1 MENQVMGIFVQAVLA
16 ILGVLVSYLTTVAVS
31 YLAKKKEAL
40 INQMGADQYN
50 VTYSIAKSIFFAVEQ
65 QFKLIPKS
73 GQQKADMF
81 NKLLLSK
88 VPGLTQDE
96 IDHFREAVVGEIN
109 LQLNK
114 TGLLDPASSSKQD
127 TNEEDVAK

>member
-1 MENQVMGIFVQAVLA
+1 MENQVMSIFVQAVLV
-16 ILGVLVSYLTTVAVS
+16 ILGALLSYLTTVAVS
-31 YLAKKKEAL
+31 YLSKKKEAL

-50 VTYSIAKSIFFAVEQ
+50 ITYNIAKSIFFAVEQ
-65 QFKLIPKS
+65 QFKLIPNS

-81 NKLLLSK
+81 NKLLLNK

-96 IDHFREAVVGEIN
+96 IDHFREAVVGEVN

-114 TGLLDPASSSKQD
+114 TGLLDPAPSPKQ
-127 TNEEDVAK
+127 

>member
-1 MENQVMGIFVQAVLA
+1 MENQVMSIFVQAVLS
-16 ILGVLVSYLTTVAVS
+16 ILGVLVSYLATVAVS
-31 YLAKKKEAL
+31 YLTKKKEAL

-50 VTYSIAKSIFFAVEQ
+50 ATYNIAKGIFFAVEQ
-65 QFKLIPKS
+65 QFKLTPNS

-114 TGLLDPASSSKQD
+114 TGLLDPAPSPKQ
-127 TNEEDVAK
+127 